1 VPPLDVEYLD
11 VKIPRRNFDVKT
23 LDVERMRTLAER
35 DSIDRWLEEVLE
47 QFPTVEP
54 EVEAAVD
61 RVWKLSKHLDRLWES
76 TAERFDLDGGEC
88 KVLLKLRQAPG
99 RTMTPGQLSTKLVLS
114 TGAMTNRLDH
124 LEDAGLI
131 RRDRDE
137 HDRRSVI
144 VRLTDRGAA
153 VIEEAIAAEAKEESR
168 VMAALKPDEQ
178 RRLNQLLRKLI
189 LVFER
194 ERA

>member
-1 VPPLDVEYLD
+1 MPPLDVEYLD
-11 VKIPRRNFDVKT
+11 VKIPRRKFDVKT

-76 TAERFDLDGGEC
+76 TAERFDLDGGEY

-114 TGAMTNRLDH
+114 TGAMTNRLDR

-144 VRLTDRGAA
+144 VRLTDRGAT
-153 VIEEAIAAEAKEESR
+153 VIEEVITAEAKEESR